1 MYKLV
6 ICIVSHMK
14 RKVDLVV
21 LSDIHLGT
29 YGCHAKE
36 VLNYL
41 NSIKPKQLVLN
52 GDIFDIWQ
60 FRKRYFPK
68 AHILIIKKLFS
79 FAAKGTKIYYL
90 TGNHDEAL
98 RRFAGTKMG
107 NIRILNKLTL
117 ELDGKKAWFFHG
129 DVFDATMK
137 HAKWVAKLGGWGY
150 DLLILLNRLINFVL
164 LKMGRERYSLSKK
177 IKNSVKSAVSF
188 ISNFEQTATDLAIE
202 NNFDYV
208 VCGHI
213 HQPKIQEFKNSK
225 GSTLYLNSG
234 DWIENLSAL
243 EYHNEAWR
251 LYYWDENH
259 RQNNEPLT
267 QEELEEDNDWS
278 HILSAMTAYRRRLT

>member
-1 MYKLV
+1 
-6 ICIVSHMK
+6 MK
-14 RKVDLVV
+14 RKIDLVV

-68 AHILIIKKLFS
+68 AHILVIKKLFS
-79 FAAKGTKIYYL
+79 FAAKGTKIYYI

-107 NIRILNKLTL
+107 NIRIINKLTL

-150 DLLILLNRLINFVL
+150 DLLIVLNRLINFVL
-164 LKMGRERYSLSKK
+164 MKMGRERYSLSKK

-188 ISNFEQTATDLAIE
+188 ISNFEETATDLAID
-202 NNFDYV
+202 NNFDFV

-213 HQPKIQEFKNSK
+213 HHPKIQEFRTSK
-225 GSTLYLNSG
+225 GRTLYLNSG

-243 EYHNEAWR
+243 EYHNESWR
-251 LYYWDENH
+251 LYYWDESH
-259 RQNNEPLT
+259 RKESESLT
-267 QEELEEDNDWS
+267 PEELEEENDWS
-278 HILSAMTAYRRRLT
+278 HILSAMTAYKRRLT

>member
-1 MYKLV
+1 
-6 ICIVSHMK
+6 MK

-225 GSTLYLNSG
+225 GTTLYLNSG

-278 HILSAMTAYRRRLT
+278 HILSAMTAYRSRLT